1 MRRVEAERSG
11 GRARK
16 RMVRMTMGKRMMISG
31 GLSKGGD
38 ECQERRWGM
47 VVGGGDEAPEKKVK

>member
-1 MRRVEAERSG
+1 
-11 GRARK
+11 
-16 RMVRMTMGKRMMISG
+16 MTMGKRMIMSG

-47 VVGGGDEAPEKKVK
+47 VVGGGDEGGRKQCEVGDNVK